1 MAWDSQGRLYVANRS
16 EAVPRVT
23 VIDIDDEYYL
33 EFGSPT
39 DRERPEGVITW
50 PSGIAVDS
58 SDTIYVSD
66 QSTHRINL
74 YDRQGNLLEKWG
86 ATGSA
91 EGELKEP
98 SGLVFDAEDNLY
110 VSDTGNNR
118 IQMFNKKGEFLQAWG
133 RKGSAEGQLN
143 LPWGLALD
151 AENNVYVADWGN
163 DRVQKFTS
171 EGEFLLAVGTSGDG
185 NGQLKHPSGVAVD
198 RGGDIYV
205 ADWANDRLQ
214 VFDPTGRYQVQFT
227 GDATLSKWGL
237 EIILGSPDFA
247 RERHR
252 ATLEP
257 ERRFWRP
264 NAVKVDSQDR
274 IFVVDTSRH
283 RMQIYQKESVLV
295 DAEWIDLENPKR
307 ELQIR

>member
-1 MAWDSQGRLYVANRS
+1 M
-16 EAVPRVT
+16 
-23 VIDIDDEYYL
+23 
-33 EFGSPT
+33 
-39 DRERPEGVITW
+39 ITW

-74 YDRQGNLLEKWG
+74 HDRQGNLLEKWG

-257 ERRFWRP
+257 ERRFRRP